1 MPTLQESLDC
11 LHDPA
16 VLRLLQ
22 SSLPAYL
29 ACTEADGARRIVTVP
44 FHWDG
49 TELVLSPHPRASKM
63 PVFPDGAKISVSI
76 DSDAPPWRVLLIRG
90 VTCSAQSASMDPGGE
105 AVVCIRPMWVT
116 MLDFRA
122 FVPGDRQCP
131 RSQP

>member
-11 LHDPA
+11 IHDPA
-16 VLRLLQ
+16 VLRLLR

-29 ACTEADGARRIVTVP
+29 ACTEADGARRIVTVS

-49 TELVLSPHPRASKM
+49 TGLVLSPDPHASKM

-90 VTCSAQSASMDPGGE
+90 VTCSALSASMDPGCE
-105 AVVCIRPMWVT
+105 PVVRVRPMWVG

-122 FVPGDRQCP
+122 SLAGDRQCP